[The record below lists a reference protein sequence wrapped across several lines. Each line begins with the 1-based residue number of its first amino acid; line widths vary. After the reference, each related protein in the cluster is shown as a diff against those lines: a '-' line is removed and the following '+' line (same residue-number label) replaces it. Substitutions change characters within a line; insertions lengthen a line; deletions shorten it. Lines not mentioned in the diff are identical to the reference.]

1 MGTVEKHSTKLKNG
15 RIENMTTYTRSS
27 FKGGS
32 AGAIMPRV
40 VSEKVAGML
49 PLISEI
55 NHKAKLDL
63 GLRNDKLKKLKGFET
78 KRKLL

>member
-1 MGTVEKHSTKLKNG
+1 MGSMEKFSTEFVHRGDK
-15 RIENMTTYTRSS
+15 EMSTFTRSS

-32 AGAIMPRV
+32 AGVLSPRV

-55 NHKAKLDL
+55 NHKTKLEL
-63 GLRNDKLKKLKGFET
+63 GLRNDKLKKVKGFET